1 MKPVRTIEKLAYGE
15 GTPDGLA
22 DMVPKWEDLWD
33 SPCGEGEIWIGNCED
48 RVFSV
53 EETPHGIAVN
63 APSPLEARWLA
74 GCIVAHKAG
83 CPPHWVDMGFT
94 FEEGFVPNFGVDQ
107 IVWSFRSLH
116 DGTRRRRFSVHADSP
131 NPNNGNR
138 WEVIAARVD
147 GHPIKGAHRFFNTEL
162 EARQYAY
169 DLIKEMEQ

>member
-1 MKPVRTIEKLAYGE
+1 MKPIRTIEKLAYGE

-22 DMVPKWEDLWD
+22 DLVPSWEDLWD
-33 SPCGEGEIWIGNCED
+33 SPYGEGEIWIGNCED

-74 GCIVAHKAG
+74 GCIIAHKAG
-83 CPPHWVDMGFT
+83 CPPHWVDMGFKAGWGWNSAAET
-94 FEEGFVPNFGVDQ
+94 SDICWRRQLGKKGIVNAFPGWGVYASSGGPFASHECD
-107 IVWSFRSLH
+107 
-116 DGTRRRRFSVHADSP
+116 
-131 NPNNGNR
+131 
-138 WEVIAARVD
+138 
-147 GHPIKGAHRFFNTEL
+147 TEL